1 MKGQKQSR
9 IDNVEKRLAAITR
22 VLQELIHDVQNTKT
36 VALGVHQTIKEMPD
50 YEEAIEKL
58 KEKAVR
64 EHGEGEEVIS
74 DGKISE

>member
-1 MKGQKQSR
+1 MKESKLIEMQKQ
-9 IDNVEKRLAAITR
+9 IQALIR
-22 VLQELIHDVQNTKT
+22 VVDYMRQELEHVKT
-36 VALGVHQTIKEMPD
+36 MSVGTYQTIKEMPD

-58 KEKAVR
+58 KEKAAG

>member
-1 MKGQKQSR
+1 MKESKLIEMQKQ
-9 IDNVEKRLAAITR
+9 IQALIR
-22 VLQELIHDVQNTKT
+22 VVDYMRQELEHIKT
-36 VALGVHQTIKEMPD
+36 MSVGTFQTIKEMPD

-58 KEKAVR
+58 KEKAAR

>member
-1 MKGQKQSR
+1 MKESKLIEMQKQ
-9 IDNVEKRLAAITR
+9 IQALIR
-22 VLQELIHDVQNTKT
+22 VVDYMRQELEHIKT
-36 VALGVHQTIKEMPD
+36 MSVGTYQTIKEMPD

-58 KEKAVR
+58 KKKAAR

>member
-1 MKGQKQSR
+1 MKESKLIEMQKQ
-9 IDNVEKRLAAITR
+9 IQALIR
-22 VLQELIHDVQNTKT
+22 VVDYMRQELEHIKT
-36 VALGVHQTIKEMPD
+36 MSVGTFQTIKEMPD

-58 KEKAVR
+58 KEKAAG